1 MPAIQ
6 ERESSAKSVK
16 LLGGFCEHCGAPGHT
31 EQHHIKAR
39 GSGGPNVRENLIRLC
54 IACHRLAQEYK
65 INRLELVQIV
75 AEREGITPQEVCLRS
90 EIPVPDEFP
99 PVREKK
105 EPATLEELIQAYIN
119 LDERQDECNF
129 LKGQLLAALIEAG
142 VKMGWIA
149 SQVRASVSQ
158 IKVLIK
164 TYRAFPEE
172 AMRIA
177 ELTWY
182 HYRLA
187 AHTDNPAGWIDR
199 AADESWSTREMSA
212 AIKKEMGPALAASE
226 EDREMRKAEK
236 VFGQVDEILAR
247 GGPPAEWLRSALRK
261 EVCEERGKSH

>member
-1 MPAIQ
+1 LLSYQKNREISPS
-6 ERESSAKSVK
+6 ERLSA
-16 LLGGFCEHCGAPGHT
+16 GWCEYCGRPGCT
-31 EQHHIKAR
+31 EKHHIKTR
-39 GSGGPNVRENLIRLC
+39 GAGGPDVRENLIRLC
-54 IACHRLAQEYK
+54 VECHRLAQEYR
-65 INRLELVQIV
+65 IDRLELVQVV
-75 AEREGITPQEVCLRS
+75 ARREGISPQEACLRS
-90 EIPVPDEFP
+90 EIPVPDAFP
-99 PVREKK
+99 SVREAK
-105 EPATLEELIQAYIN
+105 EPPSLEELIQAYIS

-129 LKGQLLAALIEAG
+129 LKGQLLAALIESG
-142 VKMGWIA
+142 VKRGWIA
-149 SQVRASVSQ
+149 SQVRASTSQ
-158 IKVLIK
+158 IKVLVR

-182 HYRLA
+182 HHRLA

-212 AIKKEMGPALAASE
+212 ATKKEMDPALAASE

-236 VFGQVDEILAR
+236 VFGQVDEILAK